1 MPILNFCGLA
11 AAKAIED
18 GTPRASAPSALT
30 LRNSRLSKT
39 RPMRLEVKL
48 QSELDLPRWAG
59 EAGNL
64 TEIWIGYGRSRWS
77 KLRLIPEVESL
88 NPELERFAFRNGEL
102 PEERHI
108 PQRDSRRTRARRG
121 AAISEEEL
129 PRHGVSVGIEPR
141 IDRLMDVRAGN
152 AIGTVP

>member
-1 MPILNFCGLA
+1 MPILNFCGLL

-18 GTPRASAPSALT
+18 GTPRASAPRAPT
-30 LRNSRLSKT
+30 LRNSRRSKT
-39 RPMRLEVKL
+39 RLMRSEVKL

-64 TEIWIGYGRSRWS
+64 AEIWIGDGRSRWS

-88 NPELERFAFRNGEL
+88 NPELERFAFRDGEL

-108 PQRDSRRTRARRG
+108 PQRDSRRTRARGGTAVSKKVLR
-121 AAISEEEL
+121 
-129 PRHGVSVGIEPR
+129 RHGVSVGIEPR
-141 IDRLMDVRAGN
+141 IDCLMDMWTGN
-152 AIGTVP
+152 TIGTVP